1 MSGNDNT
8 SDREAMFSTVGQL
21 RELLEGIPSD
31 AEVSI
36 SELPGQHD
44 PVSMAL
50 LPSIGD
56 RHIEPWATRNVD
68 RGSITHVTICEVGP
82 VNAGEAN

>member
-8 SDREAMFSTVGQL
+8 SDCEAMFSTVGQL

-36 SELPGQHD
+36 SALPGQQG
-44 PVSMAL
+44 PVSIAL
-50 LPSIGD
+50 LPSVGD

-82 VNAGEAN
+82 VNEDEAN